1 MSLQFCG
8 TMIADIK
15 SEREARSF
23 APQWASGVQHDQNR
37 LANGSP
43 FGGNGDDRRQWRK
56 QGGAVGAA
64 ASRMR
69 GPHQG
74 PKQTLGAATRVRST
88 TGEPGR
94 PTLDAESFLISET
107 VVPCYRGKVS
117 L

>member
-1 MSLQFCG
+1 MLFETSSSQVKV
-8 TMIADIK
+8 T
-15 SEREARSF
+15 RS
-23 APQWASGVQHDQNR
+23 AK
-37 LANGSP
+37 GSP
-43 FGGNGDDRRQWRK
+43 FGSNGDDRRQRRK

-88 TGEPGR
+88 SGEPGR
-94 PTLDAESFLISET
+94 PTLDAESFLILET
-107 VVPCYRGKVS
+107 VVPCHRGKVS